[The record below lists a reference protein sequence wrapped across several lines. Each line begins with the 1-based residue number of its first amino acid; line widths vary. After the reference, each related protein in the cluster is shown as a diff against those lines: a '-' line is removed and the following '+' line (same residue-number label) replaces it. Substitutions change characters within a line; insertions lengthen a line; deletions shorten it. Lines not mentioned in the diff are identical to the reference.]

1 VERAGVFRPGDPQ
14 SRSHVPDSIEWDWR
28 NGTIVILKIRNKRS
42 RFRGLDYF
50 CGDLAAMAD
59 DFGAVRW
66 GVAAATEA
74 ASSSTS
80 GTIRSPDEV
89 FVA

>member
-1 VERAGVFRPGDPQ
+1 M
-14 SRSHVPDSIEWDWR
+14 
-28 NGTIVILKIRNKRS
+28 IVILKIRNTRS

-59 DFGAVRW
+59 DFGAVRS

-80 GTIRSPDEV
+80 GTIRSPDEIL
-89 FVA
+89 VA